1 MKIYTKTGD
10 RGETGLIGGV
20 RVPKHHHAVCVC
32 GDLDETNCCIG
43 ITLSLNL
50 PVDIAD
56 ILTRIQHD
64 LFVLG
69 SQVAECQS
77 ESGTGRAVE
86 LAADRISWLEQAIDR
101 FDAAL
106 PAMTAFI
113 LPGGSPEGAQLHLA
127 RSVCRRAER
136 STVRLAASADLQNLL
151 SQVIVYLNRLS
162 DLLFVLARTVNHL
175 GRVPETR
182 WLPRP

>member
-1 MKIYTKTGD
+1 M
-10 RGETGLIGGV
+10 RRVVVTGLGIVSPLGV
-20 RVPKHHHAVCVC
+20 GVDHVWGRLIA
-32 GDLDETNCCIG
+32 GDSG
-43 ITLSLNL
+43 I
-50 PVDIAD
+50 V
-56 ILTRIQHD
+56 
-64 LFVLG
+64 
-69 SQVAECQS
+69 
-77 ESGTGRAVE
+77 
-86 LAADRISWLEQAIDR
+86 AIDR

-113 LPGGSPEGAQLHLA
+113 LPGGSPEGAHLHLA

-136 STVRLAASADLQNLL
+136 STVRLAASADLQDLL

-175 GRVPETR
+175 GQVPETR